1 MKLKL
6 LKFSASW
13 CGPCKMQKEEL
24 ANNPIGID
32 IQEVDIDSTSP
43 EDMELVQ
50 RYRVMSIPNMV
61 IIDHTDEV
69 KARFIGYTPS
79 SKIKEAIATL
89 QESEKGRFIVIE
101 DFNGTIELVTDPD
114 AGEVMV
120 FETYEEAE
128 KEAKEC
134 QNGKIVKL

>member
-6 LKFSASW
+6 LKFSAQW
-13 CGPCKMQKEEL
+13 CSPCKMQKEEL

-50 RYRVMSIPNMV
+50 RYKIMSIPNMV